1 MTLQHEHEF
10 EAAPGLPEPLPPGE
24 RILWQGAPD
33 AWLLAVHAL
42 HVRKLAIYFAC
53 MLGLQA
59 LFLRADGAPVLA
71 PLALS
76 TTLALL
82 ALALLGATAWLSAR
96 TTLYTLTNRRVVMR
110 VGIVLTLSFNLP
122 LRQILGAH
130 LKPLA
135 HGAGDIALSLRPPSR
150 IAYVHLWP
158 HARPWELRRPQPT
171 LRCLPQ
177 SQNVGAMLQSAWQAV
192 NEGAALT
199 DTSSTP
205 QAASS
210 ASAPSGATVAA

>member
-10 EAAPGLPEPLPPGE
+10 EASPGLPEALPPGE
-24 RILWQGAPD
+24 RIVWQGAPD

-42 HVRKLAIYFAC
+42 HVRKLALYFAG
-53 MLGLQA
+53 MLCLQA
-59 LFLRADGAPVLA
+59 LFLRADGAPLAA

-76 TTLALL
+76 ATLALL
-82 ALALLGATAWLSAR
+82 ALGLLGATAWLSAR

-122 LRQILGAH
+122 LRQIEGAS
-130 LKPLA
+130 LKALA
-135 HGAGDIALSLRPPSR
+135 GGAGDIALSLKRPNR

-158 HARPWELRRPQPT
+158 HARAWELRNPQPT

-177 SQNVGAMLQSAWQAV
+177 SQSVGALILTHWQAAHD
-192 NEGAALT
+192 GAAM
-199 DTSSTP
+199 
-205 QAASS
+205 AEASS
-210 ASAPSGATVAA
+210 NARPAGGSPSGTAVAA